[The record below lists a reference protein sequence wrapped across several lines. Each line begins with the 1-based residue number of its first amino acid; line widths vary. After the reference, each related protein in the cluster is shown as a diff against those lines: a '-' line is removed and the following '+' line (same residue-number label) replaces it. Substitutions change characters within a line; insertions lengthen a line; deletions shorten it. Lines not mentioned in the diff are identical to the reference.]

1 MQAKIRYNPWADNTY
16 TGMFKRAF
24 KSKWFGSK
32 KKEED
37 KGDGRAKR
45 ADDIHIEILQL
56 SDNDKKEAICL
67 AQGEGSWLSHLIL
80 DGEVKWRIEED
91 VP

>member
-1 MQAKIRYNPWADNTY
+1 MNHGYITDCTNNIQAKIRYNPWADNTY

-37 KGDGRAKR
+37 KGEGRAKR
-45 ADDIHIEILQL
+45 ADDIHIEISQL
-56 SDNDKKEAICL
+56 SDNDKKKDAI
-67 AQGEGSWLSHLIL
+67 IL
-80 DGEVKWRIEED
+80 G
-91 VP
+91 